1 MQKLIAN
8 FTIIL
13 LSSILVSCQVKEQ
26 TSEVNNPNKI
36 PVEKSSVASATLRES
51 LPEPAINNPAKE
63 PIPKEIVDAVPILMY
78 HSIAEEPDND
88 LMVSPSTFAAQMK
101 HLSDAGYQTITFQDL
116 EEWERGEPIPKKPIL
131 LTFDDGYLDNY
142 TAAYPVLKK
151 HDLKATFFISTN
163 YLGDAR
169 HISWEQIKEMS
180 DSGLIEFGSHTLSHP
195 DLTVI
200 SAAKR
205 REEIVESK
213 KIIEEKI
220 GKEAIAF
227 SYPAGAYNNIVIRET
242 AEAGYKFAVT
252 TRPGDAR
259 IEQGLLT
266 LHRVRIHGYYTADDF
281 AELFP

>member
-1 MQKLIAN
+1 MPKIIAN
-8 FTIIL
+8 LTIIC
-13 LSSILVSCQVKEQ
+13 LSYSLVSCQIKERSPQ
-26 TSEVNNPNKI
+26 TKELNIETNI
-36 PVEKSSVASATLRES
+36 PAIEKSEP
-51 LPEPAINNPAKE
+51 LPKPVINNPPEKA
-63 PIPKEIVDAVPILMY
+63 IPKEIVEGVPILMY
-78 HSIAEEPDND
+78 HSIADDPNND

-101 HLSDAGYQTITFQDL
+101 HLKDAGYQTITFQDL
-116 EEWERGEPIPKKPIL
+116 EDWERGEPIPKKPVL

-151 HDLKATFFISTN
+151 YNLKATFFISIN

-169 HISWEQIKEMS
+169 HFSWENIKEMY
-180 DSGLIEFGSHTLSHP
+180 DSGLIQFGSHSLSHP

-205 REEIVESK
+205 REEIVKSK

-220 GKEAIAF
+220 GGEVIAF
-227 SYPAGAYNNIVIRET
+227 SYPAGAYNNIVIGET

-266 LHRVRIHGYYTADDF
+266 LHRVRIHGYYTAADF
-281 AELFP
+281 VELFP

>member
-1 MQKLIAN
+1 MKKLIAN
-8 FTIIL
+8 LTLIFVSYT
-13 LSSILVSCQVKEQ
+13 LVGCELNKRSPELN
-26 TSEVNNPNKI
+26 EVNIEANTGV
-36 PVEKSSVASATLRES
+36 VEKSDR
-51 LPEPAINNPAKE
+51 LPQPAINNPLKE
-63 PIPKEIVDAVPILMY
+63 PIPKEIVNAIPILMY
-78 HSIAEEPDND
+78 HSIADDPNND

-101 HLSDAGYQTITFQDL
+101 HLRDAGYQTITFPDL
-116 EEWERGEPIPKKPIL
+116 EDWESGKPIPQKPVL

-151 HDLKATFFISTN
+151 YNLKATFFISIN

-169 HISWEQIKEMS
+169 HFSWEQIKEMY
-180 DSGLIEFGSHTLSHP
+180 DSGLIQFGSHSKSHP

-205 REEIVESK
+205 REEIVDSK

-220 GKEAIAF
+220 GDKVIAF
-227 SYPAGAYNNIVIRET
+227 SYPAGAYNNLVIRET

-252 TRPGDAR
+252 TKPGKAR

-266 LHRVRIHGYYTADDF
+266 LHRVRIHGYYTAADL
-281 AELFP
+281 AELLP